1 MAFLPL
7 IIFKYRV
14 MIIDLDA
21 HQGNG
26 HEKDFSSD
34 SRLLSFDGALLLLF
48 FSFLDFQ
55 MIAFVLTDRVYI
67 LDMFNP
73 GIYPL
78 VSCLLLEL
86 SDRFFFYLCTYL
98 LLFVINL

>member
-1 MAFLPL
+1 
-7 IIFKYRV
+7 
-14 MIIDLDA
+14 MIIDVDA

-34 SRLLSFDGALLLLF
+34 SRLLSFDCAFIFHF
-48 FSFLDFQ
+48 FLLDFQ
-55 MIAFVLTDRVYI
+55 MITFVLTGRVYI

-73 GIYPL
+73 GIYPR
-78 VSCLLLEL
+78 VSYLLLEL
-86 SDRFFFYLCTYL
+86 NDCFFFYLCTFL